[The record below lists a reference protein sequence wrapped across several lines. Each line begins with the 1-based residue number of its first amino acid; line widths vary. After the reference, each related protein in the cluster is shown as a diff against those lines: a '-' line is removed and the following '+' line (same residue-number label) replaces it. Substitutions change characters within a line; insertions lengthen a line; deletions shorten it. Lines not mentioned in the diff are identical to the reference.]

1 MNGYQLAPD
10 GSTCNDIDECQ
21 ISPKCNQVCSNT
33 NGSYY
38 CSCKAGSL
46 LNSDMQTCSAIPE
59 TLNTVLVTLAG
70 YTVDNFT
77 SEAQTKFV
85 STIQS
90 IFQTYCT
97 GNRCS
102 RQATNTQYM
111 VIIRSVVNSAA
122 GIVITLQVQTSSVV
136 LSASVVTQALMMNNG
151 ALLSAGFTVVS
162 VTTPNQPTSKLSGGA
177 IAGIVVG
184 CVAAA
189 VIAVVLILLLA
200 LILHQHCWRKSQYEV
215 NSGDAM
221 NMQKTEHI
229 VINNLYATTATTKN
243 DDQFG
248 EVSSIHL
255 SFEERPV
262 KATSNVATETT
273 MTSETTTTSA
283 VIQNTVPVNEVTAL

>member
-1 MNGYQLAPD
+1 
-10 GSTCNDIDECQ
+10 
-21 ISPKCNQVCSNT
+21 
-33 NGSYY
+33 
-38 CSCKAGSL
+38 
-46 LNSDMQTCSAIPE
+46 
-59 TLNTVLVTLAG
+59 
-70 YTVDNFT
+70 
-77 SEAQTKFV
+77 
-85 STIQS
+85 
-90 IFQTYCT
+90 
-97 GNRCS
+97 
-102 RQATNTQYM
+102 M

-243 DDQFG
+243 DDQFW
-248 EVSSIHL
+248 
-255 SFEERPV
+255 
-262 KATSNVATETT
+262 
-273 MTSETTTTSA
+273 
-283 VIQNTVPVNEVTAL
+283 